1 MPVRTLAVGCLFIV
15 AIGCDGAGDRRG
27 RDAIADSDAA
37 DATTA
42 PEDAA
47 VTDAR
52 DTGEADATSEA
63 SDDADGTVD
72 EDTEAHDADVAAD
85 GADAPDGADATEVIG
100 SSVPLDPELVP
111 CEHPEYWPFSVRS
124 EDLPLRVHYRM
135 PGDAPG
141 ARESLAILEYA
152 LGYEVDRLGFDAPLD
167 DGAVCGPDG
176 DLDVFTWRDA
186 EYPYVDVWGEDEAT
200 PWDDGYA
207 YMVMDPWGEFGGD
220 ELAVTLAHELNHAC
234 QASYDWSESTFLY
247 EATSTF
253 VEDEVYDDS
262 DSYQSILFDFQGNP
276 DWSLDRDDDYE
287 TWYMY
292 GAMLYL
298 RYLRDRFFKGDGA
311 FISDLWRGLRSA
323 ADDNEPDWIDS
334 LDALLADKGR
344 SFADTLVEFARW
356 RWYVAERDDGLH
368 LEEAGAFPDDARP
381 RVAATIDAAGGSA
394 VVRPMMLGSTYVDV
408 SGALDGP
415 SAVVIALD
423 TRVAPGAVQ
432 WVVQALPGD
441 APGSDGEVLA
451 LPAEVALLAQG
462 SRRAR
467 TLVVTAL
474 PGIEGD
480 VDPEARTDERFE
492 ATLRVSP
499 VTPAPE

>member
-1 MPVRTLAVGCLFIV
+1 MSVRTLAVGCLFIV
-15 AIGCDGAGDRRG
+15 GIGCGDGPERRE
-27 RDAIADSDAA
+27 RDALSDGDAA
-37 DATTA
+37 DATQE
-42 PEDAA
+42 PGDAA
-47 VTDAR
+47 APDAP
-52 DTGEADATSEA
+52 DTGEADGVPEPP
-63 SDDADGTVD
+63 DDADDAGD
-72 EDTEAHDADVAAD
+72 EDAEAPDADVAPD
-85 GADAPDGADATEVIG
+85 VADAPDGQDTTEEIG

-124 EDLPLRVHYRM
+124 EDQPLRVHYRM
-135 PGDAPG
+135 PGDAAG

-167 DGAVCGPDG
+167 DGGVCGPDG

-311 FISDLWRGLRSA
+311 FISDLWRGLRSG

-344 SFADTLVEFARW
+344 SFADTLIEFARW

-368 LEEAGAFPDDARP
+368 LEEAGAFPDDAKP
-381 RVAATIDAAGGSA
+381 RVAAAIDAAGGSA

-408 SGALDGP
+408 SGAPDGP
-415 SAVVIALD
+415 SVITLALE
-423 TRVAPGAVQ
+423 TQVPRGAVQ
-432 WVVQALPGD
+432 WVVQALPGG
-441 APGSDGEVLA
+441 APGSDGEVLS
-451 LPAEVALLAQG
+451 LPAEVALVIDG
-462 SRRAR
+462 DRRAR

-480 VDPEARTDERFE
+480 VDPEARTDERFA
-492 ATLRVSP
+492 ATLRVTP
-499 VTPAPE
+499 VTPTPE